1 MTRKIDIPMKQNRL
15 TMNFNSNPMEGN
27 PTTDGNGRIES
38 LMLDPLQTSS
48 PSPSPPPLSM
58 INPITMNGGGGGGYN
73 VNQND
78 HPNSDHIVYRLALTG
93 GPCSGKTTGQA
104 RISTF
109 FENLGWKV
117 YRVPETAT
125 TLFSGGIRF
134 PELNKDEADKF
145 QENLIK
151 VMISIERTFFTL
163 AQSCNRNCLIICDRG
178 VMDATAYMS
187 DECWQRFL
195 RANKW
200 NTVDLRDNRYNQVV
214 HLVTSADG
222 AEEYYNIEGNPVR
235 TEGLELARELDRKTM
250 EAWVGH
256 PYMDVID
263 NSTDFD
269 TKMRRL
275 ISALCRR
282 VGIEAS
288 DRLQDESHKIKF
300 LVNGPPPSTSSMSM
314 PPYQDFDVVHD
325 YLITSNPK
333 IQSRI
338 RKRGQNGNW
347 SYQQTVRRSD
357 AGSQMVEL
365 RRQITH
371 RDYVTLLAQ
380 RDDNHHTIYKT
391 RRCFLWQQTYFQ
403 MDIYQAPRNGLILL
417 EAYTT
422 ISGQALKAK
431 LPPFLDIVRE
441 VTNDPEYSMFELSR
455 RLESPSRICI
465 GGVRQLSSGGH
476 RGSISSSDESV
487 NENNLTK
494 MNGTGNG
501 DCPTGRKSRRKYSEL
516 LRNSNNILSSPTTTK
531 DNGQIEMK
539 PMINDGNV
547 NSINNGQENSKTND
561 DNNNNN
567 SICKSKTSSTTTKTN
582 DISINTKTKTANGH
596 Y

>member
-1 MTRKIDIPMKQNRL
+1 MDTTRHQQLFTYTSSVRPDAEDL
-15 TMNFNSNPMEGN
+15 TSSNSIS
-27 PTTDGNGRIES
+27 DHRIMES
-38 LMLDPLQTSS
+38 LMIDPSLTSS
-48 PSPSPPPLSM
+48 PTPSPPPIMPTSSSCTTSLNNN
-58 INPITMNGGGGGGYN
+58 INSNQQLN
-73 VNQND
+73 NNQN
-78 HPNSDHIVYRLALTG
+78 NHIVYRLALTG

-134 PELNKDEADKF
+134 PDLSQEEQERF

-151 VMISIERTFFTL
+151 VMISIERTFFSL
-163 AQSCNRNCLIICDRG
+163 AQTCKRNCLIICDRG

-187 DECWQRFL
+187 GECWQRFL
-195 RANKW
+195 RSNNW
-200 NTVDLRDNRYNQVV
+200 NTIELRDNRYNQVI

-222 AEEYYNIEGNPVR
+222 AEEYYNVEGNPVR
-235 TEGLELARELDRKTM
+235 TEGIQLARELDRKTM

-269 TKMRRL
+269 NKMRRM

-282 VGIEAS
+282 IGIEAS

-300 LVNGPPPSTSSMSM
+300 LVNKCPTDLSVF

-357 AGSQMVEL
+357 AGSQMIEL
-365 RRQITH
+365 RRQISH
-371 RDYVTLLAQ
+371 RDYVTLLSQ

-403 MDIYQAPRNGLILL
+403 MDVYQAPRNGLILL

-422 ISGQALKAK
+422 LSGEALKAK
-431 LPPFLDIVRE
+431 LPTFLDIVRE
-441 VTNDPEYSMFELSR
+441 VTDDPEFSMWELSKR
-455 RLESPSRICI
+455 VPKSSTLCMHTPLASPS
-465 GGVRQLSSGGH
+465 QAA
-476 RGSISSSDESV
+476 SSSDDEKSSNSSSSSNSSV
-487 NENNLTK
+487 
-494 MNGTGNG
+494 G
-501 DCPTGRKSRRKYSEL
+501 PSRRRKSRKSIAEIEFPAPLPRTSTNGKQVSIGE
-516 LRNSNNILSSPTTTK
+516 STNNTP
-531 DNGQIEMK
+531 NE
-539 PMINDGNV
+539 
-547 NSINNGQENSKTND
+547 
-561 DNNNNN
+561 DNNNN
-567 SICKSKTSSTTTKTN
+567 I
-582 DISINTKTKTANGH
+582 KTKSPSVVANGH
-596 Y
+596 AGSIH